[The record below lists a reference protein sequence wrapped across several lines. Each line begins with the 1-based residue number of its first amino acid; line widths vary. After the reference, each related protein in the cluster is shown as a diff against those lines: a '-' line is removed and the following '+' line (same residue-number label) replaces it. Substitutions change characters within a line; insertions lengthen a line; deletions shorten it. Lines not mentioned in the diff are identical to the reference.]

1 MPSHQDEQAWVGSV
15 GQTASLTYSA
25 ALRSFSERMFQ
36 NHQLFVTTK
45 LLEGLGSSS
54 RNSSR
59 GTDYVQ
65 QKNHCEIQAPHPIAP
80 PSAAPLPAPPSQ
92 FLKEEASLEV
102 LDDDEFT
109 LLLSPG
115 AAAAVAAAAAA
126 AEAEDGGEYMA
137 LGVPPPPPE
146 VDPANREGVAQNLEK
161 KGTRQ
166 LILFKGR
173 KYGQT
178 KVIKLIPYPF
188 KNITHIFG
196 LTLFKWNRNIVS

>member
-1 MPSHQDEQAWVGSV
+1 M
-15 GQTASLTYSA
+15 
-25 ALRSFSERMFQ
+25 
-36 NHQLFVTTK
+36 
-45 LLEGLGSSS
+45 
-54 RNSSR
+54 
-59 GTDYVQ
+59 
-65 QKNHCEIQAPHPIAP
+65 
-80 PSAAPLPAPPSQ
+80 
-92 FLKEEASLEV
+92 
-102 LDDDEFT
+102 
-109 LLLSPG
+109 LSPG

-166 LILFKGR
+166 IILFKGR

-188 KNITHIFG
+188 KNITHICG
-196 LTLFKWNRNIVS
+196 LTL